1 MTKYK
6 KQFKILFT
14 NNFVK
19 GELQMKNQKGSNSK
33 RRVSIK
39 WVILA
44 VTAIP
49 LLIEGI
55 VITFFAGFTMNKGM
69 QNEVMTGLRSAATG
83 ALLSLDN
90 VSTESFCLVEDDLYK
105 GDFNVT
111 QNMASI
117 DYYATSNDV
126 EITFFYEDVRRA
138 TTIKNSNGE
147 RVVGTKADPQISET
161 VLRQGQV
168 YTTEDV
174 IVNGESYFGFY
185 MPVKDSSGNIIG
197 MVFAG
202 KLKAE
207 IMSYIYAKINF
218 IILFSVLTCV
228 FCLILVTVVT
238 KKRFIEQLNKLSL
251 VAQKLSKGDINQE
264 IECET
269 NDEFGDLTRDFTVMI
284 ENIRK
289 QAQIMEKVS
298 EGDLTVELVPASK
311 QDVMSNAIKKM
322 VYDNNRNLSEIRN
335 AAARMTSSSGEVAS
349 ASNSLAQGA
358 TEQASAIQEITASIN
373 EIAEGAKINAK
384 EADKANEL
392 AQCTKNDAEHSNIQM
407 KDMIQAMQ
415 DIDAAS
421 QNISK
426 IMKAIDDIAFQT
438 NLLALNASV
447 EAARAGV
454 HGKGFAVVAEEV
466 RNLARK
472 SAEAAKNSNDIIED
486 SINKTK
492 VGSRLAF
499 ETAEALEGILGS
511 VENIAMIV
519 GNIAE
524 ASDKQASS
532 VERVNM
538 GITQITDVVQTTS
551 ATSEQCAASSAELSN
566 LARQLQEEV
575 YKYRLEKN

>member
-1 MTKYK
+1 
-6 KQFKILFT
+6 
-14 NNFVK
+14 
-19 GELQMKNQKGSNSK
+19 
-33 RRVSIK
+33 
-39 WVILA
+39 
-44 VTAIP
+44 
-49 LLIEGI
+49 
-55 VITFFAGFTMNKGM
+55 
-69 QNEVMTGLRSAATG
+69 
-83 ALLSLDN
+83 
-90 VSTESFCLVEDDLYK
+90 
-105 GDFNVT
+105 
-111 QNMASI
+111 
-117 DYYATSNDV
+117 
-126 EITFFYEDVRRA
+126 
-138 TTIKNSNGE
+138 
-147 RVVGTKADPQISET
+147 
-161 VLRQGQV
+161 
-168 YTTEDV
+168 
-174 IVNGESYFGFY
+174 
-185 MPVKDSSGNIIG
+185 
-197 MVFAG
+197 
-202 KLKAE
+202 
-207 IMSYIYAKINF
+207 
-218 IILFSVLTCV
+218 
-228 FCLILVTVVT
+228 
-238 KKRFIEQLNKLSL
+238 
-251 VAQKLSKGDINQE
+251 
-264 IECET
+264 
-269 NDEFGDLTRDFTVMI
+269 
-284 ENIRK
+284 
-289 QAQIMEKVS
+289 
-298 EGDLTVELVPASK
+298 
-311 QDVMSNAIKKM
+311 MSNAIKKM

>member
-1 MTKYK
+1 
-6 KQFKILFT
+6 
-14 NNFVK
+14 
-19 GELQMKNQKGSNSK
+19 MKNQKGSNSK

-90 VSTESFCLVEDDLYK
+90 VSMESFHLVDNDLYK

-126 EITFFYEDVRRA
+126 EITIFYEDVRRA

-147 RVVGTKADPQISET
+147 RVVGTKADPKISET

-284 ENIRK
+284 ENIRN

-298 EGDLTVELVPASK
+298 EGDLTVELVPASR

-392 AQCTKNDAEHSNIQM
+392 AQSTKNDAEHSNIQM

-511 VENIAMIV
+511 VENIATIV